1 MYYDKENIRSD
12 ELKKDEMFLSEA
24 QDHLLKRTGEYYDNA
39 DDIYN
44 AWVELN
50 RVASINEISAIKDYN
65 YVSSKDRTQEEKEQ
79 MGRLYLAYDRL
90 DDATSIKQKIGD
102 YAEGILSAPSTYLGL
117 ISGGITKAAGV
128 GGTRAAVQMA
138 KTMATSSLKSKLSQ
152 GIVAGTKTAA
162 VEGGIELGAETTR
175 QLSRVEA
182 DAQEEVSGS
191 QIALS
196 TVAAAAPAGVLSG
209 VFAGGVRGAQK
220 EGVQELL
227 QKSASAKATRE
238 VEANKITKAMLKKN
252 KKLYNIIRKS
262 SSTLDELDQ
271 LRVARGK
278 EKLDELGID
287 AGNATGGVKGVD
299 SNDILSDFDL
309 RLKTDRLDRIAAAT
323 VELITEVGLDP
334 KAIEGK
340 RITDILAAALETP
353 TGKKDSAGNPI
364 LGEAVYKDLLKTY
377 ELDFNDVAAMFAF
390 EFSEAG
396 RVLAIASSAKR
407 NLKEFFDQIV
417 RMSTKEPGQKTAEIT
432 ARNKQVD
439 KANKTHNELW
449 QGITNVD
456 SARRG
461 LMTIQPA
468 TTVRNTANA
477 TFRTAMHAF
486 ENMGQGI
493 IQTSIGVV
501 KSDSE
506 LIKAG
511 VNSLFSPLSL
521 VKYLAGNV
529 DEGRAIQ
536 ALFAEA
542 SPEAAQRLFRSM
554 ADVSLK
560 ATDEEIVNQKGITAG
575 LLNATRYLNSIN
587 TLSDNTFKRAMFA
600 SELAKEVGGMRAL
613 NKIIV
618 EGRFASDI
626 TGEQFENATQRALE
640 LTYQKSFEKG
650 TLASGFIKVFSA
662 PGPSLIIPFPRY
674 IANSLEF
681 TYEHAPLIGMFD
693 LKPVFGAT
701 GRTKSKRIAQQLTG
715 AGMLFGAVQLR
726 ASMGTDTKWYELKD
740 GKGNLYDAKALYGPF
755 ASYMVVADAIFRAN
769 ELAET
774 AKQRLGE
781 DPEKTAIFIKQASDE
796 MGREFQASKM
806 GRELFK
812 AAFGTQIK
820 GVPQITSRIIDEYLQ
835 TGDFDIAGKLIADVA
850 GNFFNSF
857 TVGAGLAK
865 DIMGTFDESYLVV
878 PDTQDV
884 NILQRFIKRSL
895 RSIPQAPIDGDK
907 LARPTRLGDV
917 VRGSVPIIKQVT
929 GLTPIAARNTIETEL
944 VKLNIEP
951 YEFFKVRA
959 SDPRLRKAI
968 TQMYGEISEDLL
980 IPFIRS
986 KTYNRTKEGMPT
998 SISEKKFNLNSVFK
1012 SAKTINGVPYTDEE
1026 YLLQWIQNGNAP
1038 NKDELIDK
1046 LYEEKRD
1053 RITKRLLNAVRS
1065 SYNSENRYRKRFGDL
1080 SYKDQIDLANK
1091 YAKERKITN
1100 IFRQ

>member
-1 MYYDKENIRSD
+1 MYYEKNKLSKD
-12 ELKKDEMFLSEA
+12 ELLDNNEFLSDA
-24 QDHLLKRTGEYYDNA
+24 QAYLVKRTGEYYGSPEE
-39 DDIYN
+39 IYD
-44 AWVELN
+44 AWVEQS
-50 RVASINEISAIKDYN
+50 RVASINEISAIRDYN

-79 MGRLYLAYDRL
+79 MGRLYLAYDSL
-90 DDATSIKQKIGD
+90 DDATSVGQKIGD
-102 YAEGILSAPSTYLGL
+102 YAEGILTAPSTYLGL

-128 GGTRAAVQMA
+128 GGTRAAIQMA
-138 KTMATSSLKSKLSQ
+138 KTMATSGLKSKMRQ

-162 VEGGIELGAETTR
+162 VEGGIEAGAETTR
-175 QLSRVEA
+175 ELAKVEA
-182 DAQEEVSGS
+182 EAQEKVSGS

-209 VFAGGVRGAQK
+209 VLGGGVRGVQK

-227 QKSASAKATRE
+227 QKGASAKATRE
-238 VEANKITKAMLKKN
+238 VAANKITKEMLKKN
-252 KKLYNIIRKS
+252 KKLYNIIKES

-278 EKLDELGID
+278 EKLDELGVN
-287 AGNATGGVKGVD
+287 AGDVTSGVKGVD

-323 VELITEVGLDP
+323 VALITEVGLDP
-334 KAIEGK
+334 KAIKGK
-340 RITDILAAALETP
+340 RITDILADALETP
-353 TGKKDSAGNPI
+353 TGKKDSGGNPI

-439 KANKTHNELW
+439 KVNKTNSALW
-449 QGITNVD
+449 QGISNID

-461 LMTIQPA
+461 LMTIQPK

-493 IQTSIGVV
+493 IQTAIGIV
-501 KSDSE
+501 KSDVDLVKS
-506 LIKAG
+506 G
-511 VNSLFSPLSL
+511 VNSIFSPLSL
-521 VKYLAGNV
+521 VRYLAGNI

-560 ATDEEIVNQKGITAG
+560 ATDEELLNQKGITAG
-575 LLNATRYLNSIN
+575 LLNVTRYLNSIN

-600 SELAKEVGGMRAL
+600 SELAKEVGGIRAL
-613 NKIIV
+613 NKIIL
-618 EGRFASDI
+618 EGRFSSAI
-626 TGEQFENATQRALE
+626 TGEQFDRATKSALE

-650 TLASGFIKVFSA
+650 TLASGFIKLFST

-681 TYEHAPLIGMFD
+681 TYEHAPLIGMLD

-701 GRTKSKRIAQQLTG
+701 GRTQSKRIAQQLTG
-715 AGMLFGAVQLR
+715 AGMLFGAIQLR

-740 GKGNLYDAKALYGPF
+740 SRGNLFDAKALYGPF
-755 ASYMVVADAIFRAN
+755 AAYMVVADAIFRAN
-769 ELAET
+769 EVAET

-781 DPEKTAIFIKQASDE
+781 DPEKTAVFIKEARDE
-796 MGREFQASKM
+796 MYA
-806 GRELFK
+806 ELLQSNTGK
-812 AAFGTQIK
+812 KLVGAALGTQIK
-820 GVPQITSRIIDEYLQ
+820 GVPQLAARSLDEYVQ
-835 TGDFDIAGKLIADVA
+835 TGRLSAIPKFTVDFLSNTV
-850 GNFFNSF
+850 NSF
-857 TVGAGLAK
+857 GVGAGIAK
-865 DIMGTFDESYLVV
+865 DIMGSFDEGYLVKGE
-878 PDTQDV
+878 TQNV
-884 NILQRFIKRSL
+884 NLLQRFIRRATRSMP
-895 RSIPQAPIDGDK
+895 RAPLDGDK
-907 LARPTRLGDV
+907 LVVPTRTGAVMRGDV
-917 VRGSVPIIKQVT
+917 PLIATAT
-929 GLTPIAARNTIETEL
+929 GMTPLAARNAVETEL
-944 VKLNIEP
+944 VKLNIES
-951 YEFFKVRA
+951 YQFFKVR
-959 SDPRLRKAI
+959 SKDPRLRKII
-968 TQMYGEISEDLL
+968 TQMYGEMSEELL
-980 IPFIRS
+980 LPFIMS
-986 KTYNRTKEGMPT
+986 KTYNKTKDGMPT
-998 SISEKKFNLNSVFK
+998 SVSEKKFNLDSVFK
-1012 SAKTINGVPYTDEE
+1012 SAKTIGGVQYTDEE
-1026 YLLQWIQNGNAP
+1026 YLLQRIQSGDEP
-1038 NKDELIDK
+1038 DKDELIDK
-1046 LYEEKRD
+1046 IYEEKLGRV
-1053 RITKRLLNAVRS
+1053 TKRVLNAARS
-1065 SYNSENRYRKRFGDL
+1065 SYNAEHKYTKRWGDL
-1080 SYKDQIDLANK
+1080 SYKDRIELADK
-1091 YAKERKITN
+1091 YAKANKITN

>member
-1 MYYDKENIRSD
+1 
-12 ELKKDEMFLSEA
+12 
-24 QDHLLKRTGEYYDNA
+24 
-39 DDIYN
+39 
-44 AWVELN
+44 
-50 RVASINEISAIKDYN
+50 
-65 YVSSKDRTQEEKEQ
+65 
-79 MGRLYLAYDRL
+79 
-90 DDATSIKQKIGD
+90 
-102 YAEGILSAPSTYLGL
+102 
-117 ISGGITKAAGV
+117 
-128 GGTRAAVQMA
+128 
-138 KTMATSSLKSKLSQ
+138 
-152 GIVAGTKTAA
+152 
-162 VEGGIELGAETTR
+162 
-175 QLSRVEA
+175 
-182 DAQEEVSGS
+182 
-191 QIALS
+191 
-196 TVAAAAPAGVLSG
+196 
-209 VFAGGVRGAQK
+209 
-220 EGVQELL
+220 
-227 QKSASAKATRE
+227 
-238 VEANKITKAMLKKN
+238 MLKKN

-340 RITDILAAALETP
+340 RITDILADAIEA
-353 TGKKDSAGNPI
+353 TGKKGKAGEDI
-364 LGEAVYKDLLKTY
+364 YKDLLKKY

-396 RVLAIASSAKR
+396 RVLAIASAAKR
-407 NLKEFFDQIV
+407 NVKDFFNQV
-417 RMSTKEPGQKTAEIT
+417 VKMSKKGTGGEAAEIT

-511 VNSLFSPLSL
+511 VNSVFSPLSL

-650 TLASGFIKVFSA
+650 TLASGFIKVFST

-701 GRTKSKRIAQQLTG
+701 GRTLDKRIAQQLTG

-781 DPEKTAIFIKQASDE
+781 DPEKTAIFIKQASVE

-835 TGDFDIAGKLIADVA
+835 TGNLDIAGKLITDVA

-865 DIMGTFDESYLVV
+865 DIMGTFDESYLVLA
-878 PDTQDV
+878 DTQDV
-884 NILQRFIKRSL
+884 NLLQRLIQRSL

-986 KTYNRTKEGMPT
+986 KTYNKTKEGMPT

-1046 LYEEKRD
+1046 LYEEKRN
-1053 RITKRLLNAVRS
+1053 RITKRVLNAVRS

-1091 YAKERKITN
+1091 YAKDRKITN

>member
-138 KTMATSSLKSKLSQ
+138 KTLATSGLKSKLSQ

-209 VFAGGVRGAQK
+209 VFAGRVRGAQK

-340 RITDILAAALETP
+340 RITDILADAIEA
-353 TGKKDSAGNPI
+353 TGKKGKAGEDI
-364 LGEAVYKDLLKTY
+364 YKDLLKKY

-396 RVLAIASSAKR
+396 RVLAIASAAKR
-407 NLKEFFDQIV
+407 NVKDFFNQV
-417 RMSTKEPGQKTAEIT
+417 VKMSKKGTGGEAAEIT

-511 VNSLFSPLSL
+511 VNSVFSPLSL

-640 LTYQKSFEKG
+640 LTYQKSFDKG
-650 TLASGFIKVFSA
+650 TLASGFIKVFST

-701 GRTKSKRIAQQLTG
+701 GRTLDKRIAQQLTG

-781 DPEKTAIFIKQASDE
+781 DPEKTAIFIKQASVE

-835 TGDFDIAGKLIADVA
+835 TGNLDIAGKLITDVA

-865 DIMGTFDESYLVV
+865 DIMGTFDESYLVLA
-878 PDTQDV
+878 DTQDV
-884 NILQRFIKRSL
+884 NLLQRLIQRSL

-986 KTYNRTKEGMPT
+986 KTYNKTKEGMPT

-1046 LYEEKRD
+1046 LYEEKRN
-1053 RITKRLLNAVRS
+1053 RITKRVLNAVRS

-1091 YAKERKITN
+1091 YAKDRKITN